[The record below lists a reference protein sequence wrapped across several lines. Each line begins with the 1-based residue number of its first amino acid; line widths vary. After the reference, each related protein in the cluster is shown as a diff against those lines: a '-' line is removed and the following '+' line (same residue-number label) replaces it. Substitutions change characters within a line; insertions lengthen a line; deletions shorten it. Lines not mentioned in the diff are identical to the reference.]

1 MTHSQEARGGDSSQR
16 SRKTQCID
24 CNIDPKGVKIKS
36 ISCGFCRNNY
46 CQKCSKL
53 KATLFNDIGKE
64 ESTLWACAH
73 CRIAMPGV
81 HTMMA
86 QITKLEAKVC

>member
-1 MTHSQEARGGDSSQR
+1 MTHSQAAHGGDSSP
-16 SRKTQCID
+16 SNRKTHCID
-24 CNIDPKGVKIKS
+24 CNIDLNRVKIKS

-53 KATLFNDIGKE
+53 RAALFNDIGKV
-64 ESTLWACAH
+64 ESFMWTCSH
-73 CRIAMPGV
+73 CWIAMPGV

-86 QITKLEAKVC
+86 QITKLITKQR